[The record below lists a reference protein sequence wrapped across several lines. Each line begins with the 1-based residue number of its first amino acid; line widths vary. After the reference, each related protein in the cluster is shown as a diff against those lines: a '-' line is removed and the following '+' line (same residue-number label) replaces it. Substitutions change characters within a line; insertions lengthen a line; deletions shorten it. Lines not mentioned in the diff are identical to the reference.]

1 MRAVLC
7 LKGPK
12 RWSIRSLCVLDCCV
26 SYVCVFCLSQFLC
39 VMVGRAVVRLGASR
53 LQVVVEGRS
62 DGIDRN
68 QQRSKMKNKNKKQ
81 KKGNEETIETKK
93 LN

>member
-1 MRAVLC
+1 
-7 LKGPK
+7 
-12 RWSIRSLCVLDCCV
+12 
-26 SYVCVFCLSQFLC
+26 
-39 VMVGRAVVRLGASR
+39 MVGRAVARLGASR